1 MTELSE
7 LLNALVAVRD
17 EKQRARDI
25 ERDLIE
31 QIHAYADNQQLKRKF
46 DYGPLRV
53 ELATSANRKWDHD
66 EAIKHVV
73 ARALDER
80 QVDEA
85 TGEVEPSWATVSRA
99 LKECAGI
106 GYWRVGALKAR
117 GLDPDEFA
125 EVTSRTPTVRVV
137 PLAKEDGD
145 DQ

>member
-7 LLNALVAVRD
+7 LLTALVAVRD
-17 EKQRARDI
+17 EKARAREI

-31 QIHAYADNQQLKRKF
+31 QIHAIADDRRLSRKF
-46 DYGPLRV
+46 DHGPLRV

-66 EAIKHVV
+66 ETIKHVV

-85 TGEVEPSWATVSRA
+85 TGEVEPSWATVARA

-106 GYWRVGALKAR
+106 GYWRVGALKQR

-125 EVTSRTPTVRVV
+125 EVTSRTPTVRVAPIV
-137 PLAKEDGD
+137 KEDGD
-145 DQ
+145 E